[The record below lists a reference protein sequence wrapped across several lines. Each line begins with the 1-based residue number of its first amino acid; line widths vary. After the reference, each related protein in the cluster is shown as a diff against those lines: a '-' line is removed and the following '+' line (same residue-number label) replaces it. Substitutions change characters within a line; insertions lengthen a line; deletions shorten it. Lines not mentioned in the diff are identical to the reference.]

1 MIVLG
6 IDPGTAR
13 LGYGLIRKE
22 GGKLLHIEHGCL
34 ETSKDIAQAE
44 RLHQLFERLGKIIEH
59 HEPVL
64 IGIEKLFFAKNAKT
78 AMAVSEARGVILLK
92 AQMHGLRIL
101 EHTPMQI
108 KQAVTGHGGADKR
121 QVQEMVCRL
130 MSLKEIPK
138 PDDAADALAVA
149 YCTAVSES
157 LQKKI
162 QA

>member
-1 MIVLG
+1 MVLG

-13 LGYGLIRKE
+13 LGYGLLRKE
-22 GGKLLHIEHGCL
+22 GGKLFHVEHGCL
-34 ETSKDIAQAE
+34 ETAKHLPQAE
-44 RLHQLFERLGKIIEH
+44 RLHALFERLGEIIEKH
-59 HEPVL
+59 QPEI
-64 IGIEKLFFAKNAKT
+64 IGVEKLFFAKNAKT
-78 AMAVSEARGVILLK
+78 AMTVSEARGIILLK
-92 AQMHGLRIL
+92 AQMHKLRIL

-108 KQAVTGHGGADKR
+108 KQAVAGHGGADKR

-157 LQKKI
+157 LQRKI
-162 QA
+162 QAY

>member
-1 MIVLG
+1 M
-6 IDPGTAR
+6 
-13 LGYGLIRKE
+13 GYGLVRKE
-22 GGKLLHIEHGCL
+22 GGKLLHVEHGCF
-34 ETSKDIAQAE
+34 ETSKHLSQAE
-44 RLHQLFERLGKIIEH
+44 RLHELYERLHVVIEKHAPSIIG
-59 HEPVL
+59 V
-64 IGIEKLFFAKNAKT
+64 EKLFFAKNAKT
-78 AMAVSEARGVILLK
+78 AMAVSEARGVVLLK

-108 KQAVTGHGGADKR
+108 KQAVAGYGGADKK

-157 LQKKI
+157 LQRKI
-162 QA
+162 SL